1 MGAYAIRRLTWIPI
15 TIILTSMF
23 VFSLVRFIPGSV
35 VDLIVAQIQAGAGQ
49 GIAVVDRAQIEHSLG
64 LDKPIYV
71 QYGKWVENIVIHGSL
86 GTSLNNDQDI
96 AQEIMQ
102 RLPVTFELGLMAI
115 IIGIIISIPIGVFAA
130 MRQDSIP
137 DYVLRSVA
145 ILLISVPGFWLGT
158 MIMIYPSI
166 WWGWS
171 PPMQLISFAK
181 DPIGNLGMFLIPS
194 LVLGTGM
201 TGASMRMTR
210 TMMLEVLRQDYIR
223 TAWAKGLNE
232 RVIIIR
238 HALKNALIPVI
249 TIIGMQLPILVGGSV
264 IIEQIFVLPG
274 IGRLLLEALSAR
286 DYPIVSGVN
295 LILATFVIFVNL
307 AVDLTYGWL
316 DPRIHYQ

>member
-1 MGAYAIRRLTWIPI
+1 MGAYAIRRLIWIPI
-15 TIILTSMF
+15 TVILTSMF

-102 RLPVTFELGLMAI
+102 RLPVTFELGLMAL

-137 DYVLRSVA
+137 DYILRSIA

-171 PPMQLISFAK
+171 PPMQLIPFAK
-181 DPIGNLGMFLIPS
+181 DPIGNLGMFLIPA
-194 LVLGTGM
+194 LVLGTSM

-232 RVIIIR
+232 RVIVIR